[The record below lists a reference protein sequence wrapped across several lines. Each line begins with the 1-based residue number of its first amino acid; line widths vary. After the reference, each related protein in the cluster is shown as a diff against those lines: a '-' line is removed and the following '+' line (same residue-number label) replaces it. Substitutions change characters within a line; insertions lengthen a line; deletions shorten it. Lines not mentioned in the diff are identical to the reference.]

1 MLEPFPDLSTA
12 AGWLPLAFM
21 LVMGLAILA
30 YVILDGFDLGV
41 GLLLQLGNDD
51 GQKDTM
57 IASIGPFWDANETWL
72 VLGIGILLVAFPAA
86 HGIMLGALY
95 LPVALM
101 LIGLTL
107 RGVAFDFRVK
117 AKDEH
122 KATWDFAF
130 FAGSLLASL
139 AQGYMLGRVVTGFT
153 ENLWSYL
160 FACLIGLCMASSYTL
175 LGSTWLIIKTTDEL
189 QRFAIAWAKR

>member
-86 HGIMLGALY
+86 HGIMLGAL
-95 LPVALM
+95 LFGFVNALV
-101 LIGLTL
+101 LELKTQDIIPRDL
-107 RGVAFDFRVK
+107 
-117 AKDEH
+117 
-122 KATWDFAF
+122 
-130 FAGSLLASL
+130 SNLASMAPAIITIL
-139 AQGYMLGRVVTGFT
+139 ALVFVARRFRAPSALTKPFT
-153 ENLWSYL
+153 R
-160 FACLIGLCMASSYTL
+160 G
-175 LGSTWLIIKTTDEL
+175 K
-189 QRFAIAWAKR
+189 